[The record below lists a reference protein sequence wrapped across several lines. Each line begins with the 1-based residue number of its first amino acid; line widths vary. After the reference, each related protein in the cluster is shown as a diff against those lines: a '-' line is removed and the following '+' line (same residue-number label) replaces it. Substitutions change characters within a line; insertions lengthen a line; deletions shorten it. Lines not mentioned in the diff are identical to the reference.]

1 MRGGNLLNSDQIIK
15 YVDELKTNIQNMPV
29 TEPVVESVVTDTEE
43 GKPVVESEVGNTVVK
58 SEVGNTVVKS
68 EGGNAEE
75 DKSEVTNTMPGG
87 RKKSQKRKQRKNR
100 KSQRRQKRR

>member
-58 SEVGNTVVKS
+58 SE
-68 EGGNAEE
+68 GGNAEE